1 MPADDSLAAANIRPV
16 TTSEFDVWQALF
28 ESYANFYKVSIPE
41 GGASRVWEWIHD
53 ADEPFWCDVAERGNR
68 VIGFTQYQLMHR
80 SLSGE
85 RVVYLSDLF
94 VEPGVRG
101 TGTGRLLID
110 HVFRVAKGNSVSNV
124 RWLTQDSNYRAR
136 QLYDSYGS
144 KSEFV
149 LYSFP
154 V

>member
-1 MPADDSLAAANIRPV
+1 MANNSQQTPDIRPV
-16 TTSEFDVWQALF
+16 MASEFDVWQQLF
-28 ESYANFYKVSIPE
+28 ESYAKFYKVSIPE
-41 GGASRVWEWIHD
+41 GGESRVWEWIHD
-53 ADEPFWCDVAERGNR
+53 ADEPFWCDVAELDNH

-94 VEPGVRG
+94 VEPDTRG
-101 TGTGRLLID
+101 SGTGRLLID
-110 HVFRVAKGNSVSNV
+110 HVFSFARHEGISNV
-124 RWLTQDSNYRAR
+124 RWLTQDFNYRAR
-136 QLYDSYGS
+136 ELYDSYGS
-144 KSEFV
+144 KSDFI